1 MRKTYFIT
9 FLVSIFMSFSLSVE
23 TISADDN
30 LREKNTMSA
39 QVIGGDIS
47 FSIENAVIFE
57 SQILSSHIDIGS
69 KDIDY
74 VVTDY
79 SGTVDGYE
87 ITAKLLD
94 TDPTRILKINDVELS
109 DVSNIVVL
117 TDSNS
122 IGENSDTLNISLEY
136 RGISEAKTY
145 TSIIEWTFSSSQTS
159 EIFE

>member
-9 FLVSIFMSFSLSVE
+9 FLVSIFMLFSLSVE

-39 QVIGGDIS
+39 QVIGGDFS
-47 FSIENAVIFE
+47 FSIENALIFE
-57 SQILSSHIDIGS
+57 AQTLSSHIDIGS

-94 TDPTRILKINDVELS
+94 TDPTRILKIDDVELS